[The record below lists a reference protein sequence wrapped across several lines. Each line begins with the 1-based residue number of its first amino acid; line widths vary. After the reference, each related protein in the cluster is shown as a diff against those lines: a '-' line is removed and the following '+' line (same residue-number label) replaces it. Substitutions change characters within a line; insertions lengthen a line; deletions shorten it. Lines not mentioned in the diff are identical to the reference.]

1 MTSSTET
8 SDTWPS
14 DDPWASR
21 YFARRKRESRR
32 EGWAESILIVL
43 DARGLDVSDAERER
57 IVTCTSLKQLKI
69 WMRRTVTAAKTS
81 DLFD

>member
-14 DDPWASR
+14 DDPWARR
-21 YFARRKRESRR
+21 YFARLKRLARR
-32 EGWAESILIVL
+32 EGLAESVLIVL
-43 DARGLDVSDAERER
+43 DARGLDVNDAERER

-69 WMRRTVTAAKTS
+69 WMRRAVTTEKTNA
-81 DLFD
+81 LFG